1 MSEAVSIRPEMKIAV
16 FAKGTRTNGVP
27 AYRTDEESA
36 AYLVNVLRIARWVNW
51 KYNSILML
59 VEPSQMGLRDASCTM
74 GPRVTLAAVMGS
86 RHHQSLVAGWGPQA
100 RAQAAPAAKPKAEK
114 AA

>member
-1 MSEAVSIRPEMKIAV
+1 MSEAVSNRTEMKIAV

-27 AYRTDEESA
+27 AYHTDEESA

-59 VEPSQMGLRDASCTM
+59 VEPSQVGLRDASCSM
-74 GPRVTLAAVMGS
+74 GPRVTMAAVMGS
-86 RHHQSLVAGWGPQA
+86 RHHQALVAGWGPQA
-100 RAQAAPAAKPKAEK
+100 KTAGVK